1 MAKCLT
7 RTSTGASSSLALLV
21 LPVKLAL
28 DFMRTLSEVLSQVEN
43 VPDFSGHKVESVNY
57 RNGYGDTP
65 LHIVANW
72 GDCEAIQL
80 LVESGADIDAKG
92 ESGFTPLHCAA
103 EQDHEEAV
111 RVLLSLGA
119 KIEKDEKGNTALSLA
134 KLLKNSNAILG
145 FGE

>member
-1 MAKCLT
+1 
-7 RTSTGASSSLALLV
+7 
-21 LPVKLAL
+21 
-28 DFMRTLSEVLSQVEN
+28 MRTLSEVLSRIES
-43 VPDFSGHKVESVNY
+43 VPDFAGHTIDSVNY

-72 GDCEAIQL
+72 GVCEAIQL

-119 KIEKDEKGNTALSLA
+119 RIGRDEEGRTALDLA
-134 KLLKNSNAILG
+134 KLLKNTGAIRG
-145 FGE
+145 FGK